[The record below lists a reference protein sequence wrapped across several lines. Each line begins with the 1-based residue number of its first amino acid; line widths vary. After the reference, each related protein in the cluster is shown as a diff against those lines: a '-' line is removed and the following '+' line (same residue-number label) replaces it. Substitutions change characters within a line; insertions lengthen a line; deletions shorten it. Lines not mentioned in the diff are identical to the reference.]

1 VIWGILS
8 LFIVFITSYFISRFV
23 FTSIDRLH
31 EKNLYRM
38 RELAI
43 LSEVNQTVDEFHNM
57 QALLNRAINKLI
69 DITAA
74 DAGELYL
81 VDEQSNELVHKLHG
95 GYQDDVFKREMQLYL
110 KEWLRDE
117 SDRLN
122 KQVIVQNLN
131 NLQDEPGTP
140 LGNAGVRS
148 LAIVP
153 LQSRSGTIGVV
164 CLFSQNHDHFIPN
177 EANLLLIIG
186 NRIAVAIENARL
198 YEKVQAVAVLEERER
213 ISAEL
218 HDGLAQV
225 LGYVI
230 TKSQATRELLR
241 KMTEAND
248 YLVELEDVAQELY
261 TDTREA
267 ILGLRTAISGDRN
280 MVSALTEYVTR
291 FNQMHNIK
299 TELTIDE
306 HPIPSLSPPVEL
318 QVVRIVQEALSNVRK
333 HAEAT
338 RATIK
343 IIAGDEEITIAIKD
357 NGKGFNT
364 DKVGEVDWTKFGLKN
379 MKERADSIHSNLFIE
394 SNPQSGTKVTL
405 SIPLTSLPVSV
416 KESG

>member
-1 VIWGILS
+1 
-8 LFIVFITSYFISRFV
+8 
-23 FTSIDRLH
+23 
-31 EKNLYRM
+31 
-38 RELAI
+38 
-43 LSEVNQTVDEFHNM
+43 
-57 QALLNRAINKLI
+57 
-69 DITAA
+69 
-74 DAGELYL
+74 
-81 VDEQSNELVHKLHG
+81 
-95 GYQDDVFKREMQLYL
+95 
-110 KEWLRDE
+110 
-117 SDRLN
+117 
-122 KQVIVQNLN
+122 
-131 NLQDEPGTP
+131 
-140 LGNAGVRS
+140 
-148 LAIVP
+148 
-153 LQSRSGTIGVV
+153 
-164 CLFSQNHDHFIPN
+164 
-177 EANLLLIIG
+177 
-186 NRIAVAIENARL
+186 
-198 YEKVQAVAVLEERER
+198 
-213 ISAEL
+213 
-218 HDGLAQV
+218 
-225 LGYVI
+225 
-230 TKSQATRELLR
+230 
-241 KMTEAND
+241 MTEAND

>member
-1 VIWGILS
+1 VS
-8 LFIVFITSYFISRFV
+8 VFIALIASFFISRFI
-23 FTSIDRLH
+23 FTYVDRLH
-31 EKNLYRM
+31 EKNINRM

-43 LSEVNQTVDEFHNM
+43 LSEVNQSVDEFHNI
-57 QALLNRAINKLI
+57 QALLNRAIDKLI

-81 VDEQSNELVHKLHG
+81 VDEKSHELVHKLHG

-110 KEWLRDE
+110 KEWLKDE

-122 KQVIVQNLN
+122 QQVIVQNLK
-131 NLQDEPGTP
+131 NLPDKQGTP
-140 LGNAGVRS
+140 LENAGVHS
-148 LAIVP
+148 LAIIP

-164 CLFSQNHDHFIPN
+164 CLFSLNHDHFQAD
-177 EANLLLIIG
+177 EANLLLNIG

-198 YEKVQAVAVLEERER
+198 YEKVQAIAVLEERER

-241 KMTEAND
+241 KMSEAND
-248 YLVELEDVAQELY
+248 YLVEVENVAQELY

-280 MVSALTEYVTR
+280 MVSAITEYVTR
-291 FNQMHNIK
+291 FNQMHSIK
-299 TELTIDE
+299 TELIVGDYT
-306 HPIPSLSPPVEL
+306 IPSLSPPVEL
-318 QVVRIVQEALSNVRK
+318 QVIRIVQEALSNVRK

-338 RATIK
+338 HAAINITGGDDGIK
-343 IIAGDEEITIAIKD
+343 IVIKD
-357 NGKGFNT
+357 NGKGFDT
-364 DKVGEVDWTKFGLKN
+364 DQAGQVDWTKFGLQN
-379 MKERADSIHSNLFIE
+379 MKERAERINSDLFIK
-394 SNPQSGTKVTL
+394 SDRVSGTEVTL
-405 SIPLTSLPVSV
+405 NIPLTSLPVSV
-416 KESG
+416 EKSG